1 MNDLNNPIQR
11 VGEDRM
17 DTRSLVEVLIRRRWI
32 ILSVALPVIAV
43 AVIGTLRS
51 TQTYNARTTLMVEVT
66 GPQDPSFYRPAP
78 NYDMLLSSAAE
89 LAMSTAV
96 SRMAAEALADSLP
109 VLRREIPEWFAE
121 VQSESDLQLVIHEGA
136 SSNHVGESNLLNLSY
151 SHPSPRFALM
161 GAGALAS
168 AFIEFNISTRRNS
181 PAVGYYTEQI
191 RETQAEV
198 DSLIALRTAIL
209 DRTGMI
215 GMQADLKVSFN
226 QIRSLES
233 EYFKARS
240 LRQGLEARITAME
253 AAIEKD
259 PDFVPPVS
267 IAQAASL
274 NRLKGE
280 FDTKTATLAE
290 LRQRYR
296 DDSTWVQREQRQLEM
311 IREEMV
317 RERSRYLESLGVEL
331 AQAQSVEESYLSA
344 QRTQTSDLATYPT
357 VRGHIET
364 LDMEIDSL
372 RRLLDRLHLK
382 RGEVRMSASS
392 DSRISDVL
400 LIEPPVLDVAV
411 GRGRQ
416 FLYLIISVILA
427 VAVGLVAAFFVE
439 SNDHRIYDRRRAEMY
454 LEVPVL
460 GSLPD
465 TASKSQ
471 S

>member
-1 MNDLNNPIQR
+1 MNDLNNPVQR
-11 VGEDRM
+11 VGDDRM
-17 DTRSLVEVLIRRRWI
+17 DMRSLVEVLIRRRWI
-32 ILSVALPVIAV
+32 ILAVALPVIAV

-51 TQTYNARTTLMVEVT
+51 TQVFQARTTMMIEVI

-96 SRMAAEALADSLP
+96 SQMAAEALADSLP
-109 VLRREIPEWFAE
+109 TLQREIPEWFADVE
-121 VQSESDLQLVIHEGA
+121 TVADLQTIMHDGA
-136 SSNHVGESNLLNLSY
+136 NSNHMGESNLLNLSY

-161 GAGALAS
+161 GAGALAD
-168 AFIEFNISTRRNS
+168 AFIRFNISTRRNS

-191 RETQAEV
+191 HKTQAEV
-198 DSLIALRTAIL
+198 DSLIALRTQIL
-209 DRTGMI
+209 ERTGLI
-215 GMQADLKVSFN
+215 GMQADLKVSFT
-226 QIRSLES
+226 QIRGLES

-240 LRQGLEARITAME
+240 RREGLEARIAAME
-253 AAIEKD
+253 SAIAED

-267 IAQAASL
+267 VGQAASL
-274 NRLKGE
+274 NRLKGDI
-280 FDTKTATLAE
+280 DTKLATLAE

-296 DDSTWVQREQRQLEM
+296 DDSTWIEREMQQLETL
-311 IREEMV
+311 REEMV
-317 RERSRYLESLGVEL
+317 RERSRYLESLRVEL
-331 AQAQSVEESYLSA
+331 AEARSVEDSYLAA
-344 QRTQTSDLATYPT
+344 QRTQTDDLAAYPT
-357 VRGHIET
+357 VRGQIET

-382 RGEVRMSASS
+382 RGEVRMAASS
-392 DSRISDVL
+392 DLRISDVL
-400 LIEPPVLDVAV
+400 LIEQPVLDVPV
-411 GRGRQ
+411 GRGRKI
-416 FLYLIISVILA
+416 LYLLISVVLA

-465 TASKSQ
+465 TADKSR